1 MERKKMTQ
9 QNLITLNIPQNDIAE
24 INKAIATLKTKL
36 IPQLKAIKSEDRKEL
51 PKMGDKTVAFVSK
64 ALEHCTANPELAP
77 QFLDVNE
84 FKNDVHA
91 VETLRSIY
99 SPLEQIAEMLSDSM
113 TLAGSDAYAAAL
125 MFYGSVKS
133 AKKSNVAKAA
143 PIYDDLANRFPAKR
157 GDKAVKQG

>member
-1 MERKKMTQ
+1 MEHFNNKHSNGEEK
-9 QNLITLNIPQNDIAE
+9 NDTTE
-24 INKAIATLKTKL
+24 FN
-36 IPQLKAIKSEDRKEL
+36 
-51 PKMGDKTVAFVSK
+51 
-64 ALEHCTANPELAP
+64 HPELAP

-84 FKNDVHA
+84 FKNDVQA
-91 VETLRSIY
+91 VETLRSIH

-143 PIYDDLANRFPAKR
+143 PIYDDLAGRFPTRKLGKQEPR
-157 GDKAVKQG
+157 G

>member
-1 MERKKMTQ
+1 MQ
-9 QNLITLNIPQNDIAE
+9 
-24 INKAIATLKTKL
+24 
-36 IPQLKAIKSEDRKEL
+36 
-51 PKMGDKTVAFVSK
+51 F
-64 ALEHCTANPELAP
+64 LEHFNNKHSNGEEKNDTTEFNHPELAP

-84 FKNDVHA
+84 FKNDVQA
-91 VETLRSIY
+91 VETLRSIH

-143 PIYDDLANRFPAKR
+143 TIYDDLAGRFPAKR
-157 GDKAVKQG
+157 GEKAVKQG